1 MLAKRGQRPSQ
12 TRRTARA
19 APNTSGGQK
28 ANLGPLLQG
37 KEVRVTRIKIDPVTR
52 IEGHLRIEAEVSG
65 GEVREAWAA
74 GTMFRGIERILEG
87 KDAREAWIWAQRIC
101 GVCTTVHALAS
112 VRAVEDAIGASPP
125 PNAELVRNLLAGSQ
139 LVHDHVIHF
148 YHLHALDWVDVIS
161 ALKANA
167 DRSSRLAQSIS
178 DYANSSTTYFQEVRG
193 RLKRLADSGQL
204 SLFASGYWGHPA
216 YTLTPEQN
224 LLAVAHYLDALQW
237 QRDVIR
243 IHAVLGG
250 KNPHPQ
256 TFVVGGMATPIDPN
270 SPQAINPERITFLRE
285 CLATMRTFVEQVY
298 IPDVLLV
305 ASAYPEWTK
314 IGGGTRNFLTY
325 GGYGAGSVADTAS
338 SLFPRG
344 IVRDLDLARVLP
356 VDQAQITEQVA
367 RSWYSYAEGDR
378 AALHPYHGETD
389 ANYTGPR
396 PPYQWL
402 QTDGKYSW
410 LKAPRYDGQVM
421 EVGPLA
427 RMLVAYAAGVPEV
440 KQAVDSTLKKLA
452 LPLSALY
459 STLGRVAAR
468 ALESQ
473 IVMSR
478 LEGWLDQLERNMNSG
493 DLRIADTTK
502 WDRSSWPSPT
512 RGFGPH
518 EVPRGALG
526 HWVEI
531 SDGVISRY
539 QAVVPTTWNASPRD
553 AQGQP
558 GPYEQALVG
567 TPVADPSRP
576 LELLRTVHSFD
587 PCLACAVH
595 VLDADVGGHRRSVNA
610 ELWG

>member
-1 MLAKRGQRPSQ
+1 M
-12 TRRTARA
+12 
-19 APNTSGGQK
+19 
-28 ANLGPLLQG
+28 
-37 KEVRVTRIKIDPVTR
+37 TRIKIDPVTR
-52 IEGHLRIEAEVSG
+52 IEGHLRIEAEVTG
-65 GEVREAWAA
+65 GKVTQAWAS
-74 GTMFRGIERILEG
+74 GTMFRGIEKIVEG
-87 KDAREAWIWAQRIC
+87 RDPREAWIWAQRIC
-101 GVCTTVHALAS
+101 GVCTTVHAIAS
-112 VRAVEDAIGASPP
+112 VRAVEDAIGAVPP
-125 PNAELVRNLLAGSQ
+125 PNAELVRNLIAGSQ

-148 YHLHALDWVDVIS
+148 YHLHALDWVDITS
-161 ALKANA
+161 ALKANPA
-167 DRSSRLAQSIS
+167 KASALAQSIS
-178 DYANSSTTYFQEVRG
+178 DYPNSGTAYFNAVLTRI
-193 RLKRLADSGQL
+193 KRLADSGQL

-216 YTLTPEQN
+216 YHLTPEEN
-224 LLAVAHYLDALQW
+224 LVAVAHYLDALEW

-270 SPQAINPERITFLRE
+270 SPQAINPERITFLRAR
-285 CLATMRTFVEQVY
+285 LQTMRSFVEQVY

-314 IGGGTRNFLTY
+314 IGGGTKNFMTY
-325 GGYGAGSVADTAS
+325 GGYGTGSVKDTGS
-338 SLFPRG
+338 YLFPRG
-344 IVRDLDLARVLP
+344 IISNLDLSTVQPL
-356 VDQAQITEQVA
+356 DQEKITEQVA
-367 RSWYSYAEGDR
+367 HSWYTYPGGDK
-378 AALHPYHGETD
+378 AALHPYKGETN
-389 ANYTGPR
+389 ANYTGPA

-402 QTDGKYSW
+402 HTDSKYSW

-427 RMLVAYAAGVPEV
+427 RMLVAYAAGVPAV
-440 KQAVDSTLKKLA
+440 KQSVDATLAKLHA
-452 LPLSALY
+452 TPAALY

-468 ALESQ
+468 ALESV
-473 IVMSR
+473 IVMDR
-478 LEGWLDQLERNMNSG
+478 LEGWLDQLDHNMSSG
-493 DLRIADTTK
+493 DLRIADTGK
-502 WDRSSWPSPT
+502 WDRSNWPSSA

-531 SDGVISRY
+531 SDGTISRY
-539 QAVVPTTWNASPRD
+539 QAVVPSTWNAGPRD

-567 TPVADPSRP
+567 TPVADPSKP

-595 VLDADVGGHRRSVNA
+595 VLDAERDGARTVVTVDPTG
-610 ELWG
+610 

>member
-1 MLAKRGQRPSQ
+1 MAK
-12 TRRTARA
+12 
-19 APNTSGGQK
+19 
-28 ANLGPLLQG
+28 
-37 KEVRVTRIKIDPVTR
+37 IKIDPVTR
-52 IEGHLRIEAEVSG
+52 IEGHLRIEADVSAG
-65 GEVREAWAA
+65 KVTEAWAS
-74 GTMFRGIERILEG
+74 GTMFRGIEKIVEG
-87 KDAREAWIWAQRIC
+87 RDPREAWIWAQRIC
-101 GVCTTVHALAS
+101 GVCTTVHAIAS
-112 VRAVEDAIGASPP
+112 VRAVENAIGATPP
-125 PNAELVRNLLAGSQ
+125 PNAELVRNLIAGSQ

-148 YHLHALDWVDVIS
+148 YHLHALDWVDVVS
-161 ALKANA
+161 ALKANPA
-167 DRSSRLAQSIS
+167 KASRLAQSLS
-178 DYANSSTTYFQEVRG
+178 DYENSGTSYFEAVLA
-193 RLKRLADSGQL
+193 RLKPLAESGQL
-204 SLFASGYWGHPA
+204 SLFSSGYWGHPA
-216 YTLTPEQN
+216 YQLTPEEN
-224 LLAVAHYLDALQW
+224 LIAVAHYLDALEW

-256 TFVVGGMATPIDPN
+256 TFVVGGMATPIDYS

-285 CLATMRTFVEQVY
+285 RLATMRTFIEQVY

-314 IGGGTRNFLTY
+314 LGGGTRNFLTY
-325 GGYGAGSVADTAS
+325 GGYGSGAVSDTAS
-338 SLFPRG
+338 YLFPRG
-344 IVRDLDLARVLP
+344 IVLDLDLSRVKP
-356 VDQAQITEQVA
+356 MDQAQITEQVT
-367 RSWYSYAEGDR
+367 RSWYTYTEGND
-378 AALHPYHGETD
+378 AALHPYKGETD
-389 ANYTGPR
+389 PKYTGPA

-402 QTDGKYSW
+402 NTGSKYTW

-427 RMLVAYAAGVPEV
+427 RALVAYAAGVPAV
-440 KQAVDSTLKKLA
+440 KQAVDATLKKLGA
-452 LPLSALY
+452 TPAALY

-478 LEGWLDQLERNMNSG
+478 LEGWLDELDRNANSG
-493 DLRIADTTK
+493 DVRIADTSK
-502 WDRSSWPSPT
+502 WDPSTWPSSA
-512 RGFGPH
+512 RGWGPH
-518 EVPRGALG
+518 EVPRGSLA

-531 SDGVISRY
+531 SNGTISRY

-595 VLDADVGGHRRSVNA
+595 VLDAEHAGESQMATV
-610 ELWG
+610 ELGA

>member
-1 MLAKRGQRPSQ
+1 MTK
-12 TRRTARA
+12 
-19 APNTSGGQK
+19 
-28 ANLGPLLQG
+28 
-37 KEVRVTRIKIDPVTR
+37 IKIDPVTR
-52 IEGHLRIEAEVSG
+52 IEGHLRIEVEVSG
-65 GEVREAWAA
+65 GKVTEAWAA
-74 GTMFRGIERILEG
+74 GTMFRGIEKIVEG
-87 KDAREAWIWAQRIC
+87 KDPREAWIWAQRIC
-101 GVCTTVHALAS
+101 GVCTTVHAIAS
-112 VRAVEDAIGASPP
+112 VRAVEDAIGATPP
-125 PNAELVRNLLAGSQ
+125 PNAELVRNLIAGTQ

-148 YHLHALDWVDVIS
+148 YHLHALDWVDVVS
-161 ALKANA
+161 ALKANPA
-167 DRSSRLAQSIS
+167 RASRLAQSIS
-178 DYANSSTTYFQEVRG
+178 NYPNSSTTYFQGVLA
-193 RLKRLADSGQL
+193 RLKPLAESGQL

-216 YTLTPEQN
+216 YKLTPEEN
-224 LLAVAHYLDALQW
+224 LLAVAHYIDALEW

-250 KNPHPQ
+250 KNPHLQ
-256 TFVVGGMATPIDPN
+256 TFVVGGMATPLDPN
-270 SPQAINPERITFLRE
+270 SPQAINPERITFIRE
-285 CLATMRTFVEQVY
+285 RLATMRAFVEQVY

-325 GGYGAGSVADTAS
+325 GGYPSGAVTDTAS
-338 SLFPRG
+338 YLFPRG
-344 IVRDLDLARVLP
+344 IIRDLDLSRVLP
-356 VDQAQITEQVA
+356 MDQAQIAEQVA
-367 RSWYSYAEGDR
+367 RSWYSYKEGDT
-378 AALHPYHGETD
+378 AALHPYRGETD
-389 ANYTGPR
+389 PDYTGPN
-396 PPYQWL
+396 PPYEWL
-402 QTDGKYSW
+402 YTDRKYSW

-427 RMLVAYAAGVPEV
+427 RALVAYGAGVPAV
-440 KQAVDSTLKKLA
+440 KQAIDATLKQLGAKPA
-452 LPLSALY
+452 ALY

-478 LEGWLDQLERNMNSG
+478 LEGWLDELDRSMNSG
-493 DLRIADTTK
+493 DLRIADTAK
-502 WDRSSWPSPT
+502 WDPSSWPSSA

-518 EVPRGALG
+518 EVPRGSLA

-531 SDGVISRY
+531 SGGTISRY

-558 GPYEQALVG
+558 GAYEQALVG

-595 VLDADVGGHRRSVNA
+595 VLDANGTARSKMVTGERGA
-610 ELWG
+610 

>member
-1 MLAKRGQRPSQ
+1 MA
-12 TRRTARA
+12 
-19 APNTSGGQK
+19 
-28 ANLGPLLQG
+28 
-37 KEVRVTRIKIDPVTR
+37 RIKIDPVTR

-65 GEVREAWAA
+65 GKVSEAWAS
-74 GTMFRGIERILEG
+74 GTMYRGIEKIVEG

-101 GVCTTVHALAS
+101 GVCTTVHAIAS
-112 VRAVEDAIGASPP
+112 VRAVEDAIGATPP
-125 PNAELVRNLLAGSQ
+125 PNAELVRNLIAGSQ

-148 YHLHALDWVDVIS
+148 YHLHALDWVDVVS
-161 ALKANA
+161 AVKADPA
-167 DRSSRLAQSIS
+167 KTSRLAQSVS
-178 DYANSSTTYFQEVRG
+178 DYPNSGTAYFKAVLT

-216 YTLTPEQN
+216 YKLTPEEN
-224 LLAVAHYLDALQW
+224 LLAVAHYLDALEW

-256 TFVVGGMATPIDPN
+256 TFVVGGMATPLDPN
-270 SPQAINPERITFLRE
+270 SPQAINGERIAFLRE
-285 CLATMRTFVEQVY
+285 RLATMRTFIEQVY

-314 IGGGTRNFLTY
+314 IGGGTGNFLTF
-325 GGYGAGSVADTAS
+325 GGYGAGPVADTAS
-338 SLFPRG
+338 YLFPRG
-344 IVRDLDLARVLP
+344 IIRDLDLSKVLP
-356 VDQAQITEQVA
+356 VDQAQISEQVA
-367 RSWYSYAEGDR
+367 RSWYTYADGKQ
-378 AALHPYHGETD
+378 AALHPYKGETE
-389 ANYTGPR
+389 AAYTGPA

-402 QTDGKYSW
+402 HTDREYTW

-427 RMLVAYAAGVPEV
+427 RALVAYAAGVTEV
-440 KQAVDSTLKKLA
+440 KEAVDAALKKLGAGPAA
-452 LPLSALY
+452 LH

-473 IVMSR
+473 IVVAR
-478 LEGWLDQLERNMNSG
+478 LEGWLDELEHNMNSG
-493 DLRIADTTK
+493 DLRIADTAK
-502 WDRSSWPSPT
+502 WDHSSWPSSA

-531 SDGVISRY
+531 SNGTISRY

-595 VLDADVGGHRRSVNA
+595 VLDAEHSGHRATISV
-610 ELWG
+610 EPVG

>member
-1 MLAKRGQRPSQ
+1 M
-12 TRRTARA
+12 
-19 APNTSGGQK
+19 
-28 ANLGPLLQG
+28 
-37 KEVRVTRIKIDPVTR
+37 TR
-52 IEGHLRIEAEVSG
+52 IEGHLRIEAEVNG
-65 GEVREAWAA
+65 GKVTEAWAS
-74 GTMFRGIERILEG
+74 GTMFRGIEKIVEG

-101 GVCTTVHALAS
+101 GVCTTVHAIAS
-112 VRAVEDAIGASPP
+112 VRAVEDAIGATPP
-125 PNAELVRNLLAGSQ
+125 PNAELVRNLIAGSQ

-148 YHLHALDWVDVIS
+148 YHLHALDWVDVVS
-161 ALKANA
+161 ALKANPA
-167 DRSSRLAQSIS
+167 RASRLAQSIS
-178 DYANSSTTYFQEVRG
+178 DYPNSSRTYFQAALR
-193 RLKRLADSGQL
+193 RLKPLAASGQL

-216 YTLTPEQN
+216 YRLTPEEN
-224 LLAVAHYLDALQW
+224 LIAVAHYLDALQW

-256 TFVVGGMATPIDPN
+256 TFVVGGMATPLDLN
-270 SPQAINPERITFLRE
+270 SPQAINAERITFLRE
-285 CLATMRTFVEQVY
+285 RLATMRTFVQQVY

-305 ASAYPEWTK
+305 ASAYPEWTS
-314 IGGGTRNFLTY
+314 IGGGTKNFLTY
-325 GGYGAGSVADTAS
+325 GGYGNGPIGDTAS
-338 SLFPRG
+338 YLFPRG
-344 IVRDLDLARVLP
+344 IIHDLDLTTVRPL
-356 VDQAQITEQVA
+356 DQAKITEQVA
-367 RSWYSYAEGDR
+367 RSWYSYDQGDL
-378 AALHPYHGETD
+378 AALHPYNGETN
-389 ANYTGPR
+389 AKYTGPQ
-396 PPYQWL
+396 PPYEWL
-402 QTDGKYSW
+402 YSDRKYSW

-427 RMLVAYAAGVPEV
+427 RALVAYAAGVPAV
-440 KQAVDSTLKKLA
+440 KQSVDATLKKLGA
-452 LPLSALY
+452 KPAALY

-468 ALESQ
+468 ALESE

-493 DLRIADTTK
+493 DTRIADTAK
-502 WDRSSWPSPT
+502 WAHSSWPQSA

-531 SDGVISRY
+531 QNGLISRY

-553 AQGQP
+553 AEGQP

-595 VLDADVGGHRRSVNA
+595 VLDAEHAGQRTTVSVEPA
-610 ELWG
+610 

>member
-1 MLAKRGQRPSQ
+1 LTK
-12 TRRTARA
+12 
-19 APNTSGGQK
+19 
-28 ANLGPLLQG
+28 
-37 KEVRVTRIKIDPVTR
+37 IKIDPVTR

-65 GEVREAWAA
+65 GKVSEAWAA
-74 GTMFRGIERILEG
+74 GTMFRGIEKIVEG

-101 GVCTTVHALAS
+101 GVCTTVHAIAS
-112 VRAVEDAIGASPP
+112 VRAVEDAIGATPP
-125 PNAELVRNLLAGSQ
+125 PNAELVRNLIAGSQ

-148 YHLHALDWVDVIS
+148 YHLHALDWVDVVS
-161 ALKANA
+161 ALKANPA
-167 DRSSRLAQSIS
+167 TASRLAQSVS
-178 DYANSSTTYFQEVRG
+178 DYPNSSGAYFQAVLG
-193 RLKRLADSGQL
+193 RLKPLAASGRL

-216 YTLTPEQN
+216 YRLTPEEN
-224 LLAVAHYLDALQW
+224 LIAVAHYLDALEW

-256 TFVVGGMATPIDPN
+256 TFVIGGMATPLDLN
-270 SPQAINPERITFLRE
+270 SPQAINAERITFLRE
-285 CLATMRTFVEQVY
+285 RLATMRTFVQQVY

-314 IGGGTRNFLTY
+314 LGGGTKNFLTY
-325 GGYGAGSVADTAS
+325 GGYGTGPIGDTGSY
-338 SLFPRG
+338 LFPRG
-344 IVRDLDLARVLP
+344 IIRDLNLTSVLP
-356 VDQAQITEQVA
+356 LDQAKITEQVA
-367 RSWYSYAEGDR
+367 RSWYSYDGGDQ
-378 AALHPYHGETD
+378 AALHPYNGETN
-389 ANYTGPR
+389 ANYTGPD

-402 QTDGKYSW
+402 YSDRKYLW

-427 RMLVAYAAGVPEV
+427 RALVAYAAGVP
-440 KQAVDSTLKKLA
+440 AVTRSVDATLKKLGA
-452 LPLSALY
+452 KPAALY

-468 ALESQ
+468 ALESE

-493 DLRIADTTK
+493 DTRIADTAK
-502 WDRSSWPSPT
+502 WEHSSWPKHA

-531 SDGVISRY
+531 EDGLISRY

-567 TPVADPSRP
+567 TPVADPARP

-595 VLDADVGGHRRSVNA
+595 VLDAARPGQRTTVTVEA
-610 ELWG
+610 T

>member
-1 MLAKRGQRPSQ
+1 VAK
-12 TRRTARA
+12 
-19 APNTSGGQK
+19 
-28 ANLGPLLQG
+28 
-37 KEVRVTRIKIDPVTR
+37 IKIDPVTR

-65 GEVREAWAA
+65 GKVTEAWAA
-74 GTMFRGIERILEG
+74 GTMFRGIEKIVEG

-101 GVCTTVHALAS
+101 GVCTTVHAIAS

-125 PNAELVRNLLAGSQ
+125 PNAELVRNLIAGSQ

-148 YHLHALDWVDVIS
+148 YHLHALDWVDVVS
-161 ALKANA
+161 ALKADPA
-167 DRSSRLAQSIS
+167 KASRLAQSIS
-178 DYANSSTTYFQEVRG
+178 DYPNSSTAYFKAALA
-193 RLKRLADSGQL
+193 RLKPLADSGQL

-216 YTLTPEQN
+216 YKLTPEEN
-224 LLAVAHYLDALQW
+224 LLAVAHYLDALEW

-285 CLATMRTFVEQVY
+285 LLLTMRTFIEQVY

-305 ASAYPEWTK
+305 ASAYPEWMK

-325 GGYGAGSVADTAS
+325 GGYPSEAITDTAS
-338 SLFPRG
+338 YLFPRG
-344 IVRDLDLARVLP
+344 IVRDLDLSHVLP
-356 VDQAQITEQVA
+356 MDQSQITEQVA
-367 RSWYSYAEGDR
+367 RSWYSYAEGDG
-378 AALHPYHGETD
+378 AALHPYKGETD
-389 ANYTGPR
+389 AAYTGPN
-396 PPYQWL
+396 PPYEWL
-402 QTDGKYSW
+402 YTDHKYSW

-427 RMLVAYAAGVPEV
+427 RALVAYAAGMPEV
-440 KQAVDSTLKKLA
+440 KQAVDGTLKKLGA
-452 LPLSALY
+452 GPAALY

-473 IVMSR
+473 IVMAR
-478 LEGWLDQLERNMNSG
+478 LDGWLDELDRNMTFG
-493 DLRIADTTK
+493 DLRIADTAK
-502 WDRSSWPSPT
+502 WDRSTWPST
-512 RGFGPH
+512 ARGFGPH
-518 EVPRGALG
+518 EVPRGSLG

-531 SDGVISRY
+531 SNGTISRY

-595 VLDADVGGHRRSVNA
+595 VLDAERAGEWSMVTVEPGA
-610 ELWG
+610 

>member
-1 MLAKRGQRPSQ
+1 M
-12 TRRTARA
+12 
-19 APNTSGGQK
+19 
-28 ANLGPLLQG
+28 
-37 KEVRVTRIKIDPVTR
+37 TRIKIDPVTR
-52 IEGHLRIEAEVSG
+52 IEGHLRIEAEVTG
-65 GEVREAWAA
+65 GKVSDAWAA
-74 GTMFRGIERILEG
+74 GTMFRGIEQILEG
-87 KDAREAWIWAQRIC
+87 KDPREAWVWAQRIC
-101 GVCTTVHALAS
+101 GVCTTVHAIAS
-112 VRAVEDAIGASPP
+112 VRAVEDAIGAVPP
-125 PNAELVRNLLAGSQ
+125 PNAELVRNLIAGSQ

-148 YHLHALDWVDVIS
+148 YHLHALDWVDVTS
-161 ALKANA
+161 ALKANPNRA
-167 DRSSRLAQSIS
+167 SRLAQSIS
-178 DYANSSTTYFQEVRG
+178 DYPSSSSEYFSAVLSRLTALAN
-193 RLKRLADSGQL
+193 SGQL
-204 SLFASGYWGHPA
+204 SLLASGYWGHPA
-216 YTLTPEQN
+216 YRLTPEEN
-224 LLAVAHYLDALQW
+224 LIAVAHYLDALEW

-256 TFVVGGMATPIDPN
+256 TFVVGGMATPIDLN
-270 SPQAINPERITFLRE
+270 SPHAINPERFDFLRAR
-285 CLATMRTFVEQVY
+285 LQTMRSFVEQVY

-314 IGGGTRNFLTY
+314 IGGGTKNFLTY
-325 GGYGAGSVADTAS
+325 GGYGSGSISDTATY
-338 SLFPRG
+338 LFPRG
-344 IVRDLDLARVLP
+344 VIRDLDLSRVLP
-356 VDQAQITEQVA
+356 MDQAHISEQVA
-367 RSWYSYAEGDR
+367 RSWYSYSKGND
-378 AALHPYHGETD
+378 AALHPYQGETD
-389 ANYTGPR
+389 ANYTGPK

-402 QTDGKYSW
+402 DTSSKYTW
-410 LKAPRYDGQVM
+410 LKAPRYAGEVM

-427 RMLVAYAAGVPEV
+427 RALVAYAAGVPAV
-440 KQAVDSTLKKLA
+440 KQAVDSTLKKLGVGPA
-452 LPLSALY
+452 ALY

-473 IVMSR
+473 IVMTK
-478 LEGWLDQLERNMNSG
+478 LDGWLDELERNANSG

-502 WDRSSWPSPT
+502 WEPSSWPSSA

-518 EVPRGALG
+518 EVPRGSLG

-531 SDGVISRY
+531 ENGTISRY

-595 VLDADVGGHRRSVNA
+595 VLDAQRPRRSTVVTV
-610 ELWG
+610 EPGR

>member
-1 MLAKRGQRPSQ
+1 
-12 TRRTARA
+12 
-19 APNTSGGQK
+19 
-28 ANLGPLLQG
+28 
-37 KEVRVTRIKIDPVTR
+37 VTKIKIDPVTR

-65 GEVREAWAA
+65 GKVTEAWAS
-74 GTMFRGIERILEG
+74 GTMFRGIEKILEG
-87 KDAREAWIWAQRIC
+87 RDPREAWIWAQRIC
-101 GVCTTVHALAS
+101 GVCTTVHAIAS
-112 VRAVEDAIGASPP
+112 VRAVENAIGATPP
-125 PNAELVRNLLAGSQ
+125 PNAELVRNLIAGSQ

-148 YHLHALDWVDVIS
+148 YHLHALDWVDVVS
-161 ALKANA
+161 ALKASPA
-167 DRSSRLAQSIS
+167 KASGLAQSVS
-178 DYANSSTTYFQEVRG
+178 DYPNSSTTYFQGVLA
-193 RLKRLADSGQL
+193 RLKPLAESGHL
-204 SLFASGYWGHPA
+204 SVFSSGYWGHPA
-216 YTLTPEQN
+216 YHLTPEQN
-224 LLAVAHYLDALQW
+224 LLAVAHYLEALEW

-256 TFVVGGMATPIDPN
+256 TFLVGGMATPIDFS

-285 CLATMRTFVEQVY
+285 RLATMRTFVEQVY
-298 IPDVLLV
+298 LPDMLLV

-325 GGYGAGSVADTAS
+325 GGYGSGAIGDTAS
-338 SLFPRG
+338 YLFPRG
-344 IVRDLDLARVLP
+344 IVRDLDLSRVFSF
-356 VDQAQITEQVA
+356 DQSQITEEVA
-367 RSWYSYAEGDR
+367 RSWYSYSEGDD
-378 AALHPYHGETD
+378 AALHPYKGETD
-389 ANYTGPR
+389 PHYTGPA

-402 QTDGKYSW
+402 NVGSKYTW

-427 RMLVAYAAGVPEV
+427 RALVAYAAGVPAV
-440 KQAVDSTLKKLA
+440 RNAVDATLKKLSA
-452 LPLSALY
+452 TPAALY

-478 LEGWLDQLERNMNSG
+478 LEGWLDELDRNASSG
-493 DLRIADTTK
+493 DVRISDTSK
-502 WDRSSWPSPT
+502 WDPSSWPSSA
-512 RGFGPH
+512 RGWGPH
-518 EVPRGALG
+518 EVPRGSLA

-531 SDGVISRY
+531 SDGTISRY

-595 VLDADVGGHRRSVNA
+595 VLDAHGAGRRSIVSVEPEA
-610 ELWG
+610 

>member
-1 MLAKRGQRPSQ
+1 M
-12 TRRTARA
+12 
-19 APNTSGGQK
+19 
-28 ANLGPLLQG
+28 
-37 KEVRVTRIKIDPVTR
+37 TR
-52 IEGHLRIEAEVSG
+52 IEGHLRIEAEVNG
-65 GEVREAWAA
+65 GKVTEAWAS
-74 GTMFRGIERILEG
+74 GTMFRGIEKIVEG

-101 GVCTTVHALAS
+101 GVCTTVHAIAS
-112 VRAVEDAIGASPP
+112 VRAVEDAIGATPP
-125 PNAELVRNLLAGSQ
+125 PNAELVRNLIAGSQ

-148 YHLHALDWVDVIS
+148 YHLHALDWVDVVS
-161 ALKANA
+161 ALKANPA
-167 DRSSRLAQSIS
+167 RASRLAQSIS
-178 DYANSSTTYFQEVRG
+178 DYPNSSRTYFQAVLG
-193 RLKRLADSGQL
+193 RLKPLAASGQL

-216 YTLTPEQN
+216 YRLTPEEN
-224 LLAVAHYLDALQW
+224 LIAVAHYLDALQW

-256 TFVVGGMATPIDPN
+256 TFVVGGMATPLDLN
-270 SPQAINPERITFLRE
+270 SPQAINAERITFLRE
-285 CLATMRTFVEQVY
+285 RLATMRTFVQQVY

-305 ASAYPEWTK
+305 ASAYPEWTS
-314 IGGGTRNFLTY
+314 IGGGTKNFLTY
-325 GGYGAGSVADTAS
+325 GGYGNGPIGDTAS
-338 SLFPRG
+338 YLFPRG
-344 IVRDLDLARVLP
+344 IIQDLDLTTVRPL
-356 VDQAQITEQVA
+356 DQAKITEQVA
-367 RSWYSYAEGDR
+367 RSWYSYDQGDQ
-378 AALHPYHGETD
+378 AALHPYNGETN
-389 ANYTGPR
+389 AKYTGPQ
-396 PPYQWL
+396 PPYEWL
-402 QTDGKYSW
+402 YSDRKYSW

-427 RMLVAYAAGVPEV
+427 RALVAYAAGVPAV
-440 KQAVDSTLKKLA
+440 KQSVDATLKKLGA
-452 LPLSALY
+452 KPAALY

-468 ALESQ
+468 ALESE

-493 DLRIADTTK
+493 DTRIADTAK
-502 WDRSSWPSPT
+502 WAHSSWPTSA

-531 SDGVISRY
+531 QNGLISRY

-553 AQGQP
+553 AEGQP

-567 TPVADPSRP
+567 TPVADQSRP

-595 VLDADVGGHRRSVNA
+595 VLDAEHDGQRTTVSVEPA
-610 ELWG
+610 

>member
-1 MLAKRGQRPSQ
+1 M
-12 TRRTARA
+12 
-19 APNTSGGQK
+19 
-28 ANLGPLLQG
+28 
-37 KEVRVTRIKIDPVTR
+37 TR
-52 IEGHLRIEAEVSG
+52 IEGHLRIEAEVNG
-65 GEVREAWAA
+65 GKVTEAWAS
-74 GTMFRGIERILEG
+74 GTMFRGIEKIVEG

-101 GVCTTVHALAS
+101 GVCTTVHAIAS
-112 VRAVEDAIGASPP
+112 VRAVEDAIGATPP
-125 PNAELVRNLLAGSQ
+125 PNAELVRNLIAGSQ

-148 YHLHALDWVDVIS
+148 YHLHALDWVDVVS
-161 ALKANA
+161 ALKANPA
-167 DRSSRLAQSIS
+167 RASRLAQSIS
-178 DYANSSTTYFQEVRG
+178 DYPNSSRTYFQAALR
-193 RLKRLADSGQL
+193 RLKPLAASGQL

-216 YTLTPEQN
+216 YRLTPEEN
-224 LLAVAHYLDALQW
+224 LIAVAHYLDALQW

-256 TFVVGGMATPIDPN
+256 TFVVGGMATPLDLN
-270 SPQAINPERITFLRE
+270 SPQAINAERITFLRE
-285 CLATMRTFVEQVY
+285 RLATMRTFVQQVY

-305 ASAYPEWTK
+305 ASAYPEWTS
-314 IGGGTRNFLTY
+314 IGGGTKNFLTY
-325 GGYGAGSVADTAS
+325 GGYGNGPIGDTAS
-338 SLFPRG
+338 YLFPRG
-344 IVRDLDLARVLP
+344 IIHDLDLTTVRPL
-356 VDQAQITEQVA
+356 DQAKITEQVA
-367 RSWYSYAEGDR
+367 RSWYSYDQGDQ
-378 AALHPYHGETD
+378 AALHPYNGETN
-389 ANYTGPR
+389 AKYTGPQ
-396 PPYQWL
+396 PPYEWL
-402 QTDGKYSW
+402 YSDRKYSW

-427 RMLVAYAAGVPEV
+427 RALVAYAAGVPAV
-440 KQAVDSTLKKLA
+440 KQSVDATLKKLGA
-452 LPLSALY
+452 KPAALY

-468 ALESQ
+468 ALESE

-493 DLRIADTTK
+493 DTRIADTAK
-502 WDRSSWPSPT
+502 WAHSSWPQSA

-531 SDGVISRY
+531 QNGLISRY

-553 AQGQP
+553 AEGQP

-567 TPVADPSRP
+567 TPVADQSRP

-595 VLDADVGGHRRSVNA
+595 VLDAEHDGQRTTVSVEPA
-610 ELWG
+610 